1 MMAAMVT
8 LATPA
13 TPRFSDARA
22 MRVADFYETLTP
34 ATLTQLPAVYADDA
48 RFIDPF
54 NDVSGQAAI
63 RRVFEHMQ
71 ATLHSARFE
80 VLEATTEADRCF
92 MLWDFHLRRR
102 PTSAP
107 MIIHGASRL
116 QFAAD
121 GRVALHRDYWDSGHQ
136 LYQRLPLLG
145 LVLRSLRRRL
155 SAGG

>member
-1 MMAAMVT
+1 MMTAMMNV
-8 LATPA
+8 PSR
-13 TPRFSDARA
+13 RFSDARVT
-22 MRVADFYETLTP
+22 RVANFYESLTP
-34 ATLTQLPAVYADDA
+34 TSLARLPAVYADDA

-92 MLWDFHLRRR
+92 LLWDFHLRRT
-102 PTSAP
+102 PDSAP

-121 GRVALHRDYWDSGHQ
+121 GRVALHRDYWDSGRE
-136 LYQRLPLLG
+136 LYEQLPLLG
-145 LVLRSLRRRL
+145 RVLRGLRRRL